1 MHSLAQKTIVAIL
14 CYTETVVYT
23 EIRLKLYKFKLYFS
37 FHILIIFDVSYVVW
51 DKKKTEEN

>member
-1 MHSLAQKTIVAIL
+1 MTMHSLAQKTIVAIL

-37 FHILIIFDVSYVVW
+37 FHIFIIFHVSYVVS
-51 DKKKTEEN
+51 DKKN